1 MAKNIKNYDPHQYL
15 VSLETNIDNDV
26 TVIKTRY
33 VVNGNEGTIAI
44 VGPKR
49 MDYEKVVSMLDFIK
63 KEIEKKRRN

>member
-1 MAKNIKNYDPHQYL
+1 MIIFNIRYTPNGINVYIGE
-15 VSLETNIDNDV
+15 ETNIDNDV

-63 KEIEKKRRN
+63 KEIEKK